1 MNEIIPSKNIVF
13 KQNKKYTTIKHN
25 NKVKKTILDAV
36 YLVKPV
42 FFFKNNI

>member
-1 MNEIIPSKNIVF
+1 MVLYIYMNETITLKNKVF

-25 NKVKKTILDAV
+25 NKTMLDAV

-42 FFFKNNI
+42 CFF

>member
-1 MNEIIPSKNIVF
+1 MNEIITSKNIVF
-13 KQNKKYTTIKHN
+13 KIKDRYTTIKHN